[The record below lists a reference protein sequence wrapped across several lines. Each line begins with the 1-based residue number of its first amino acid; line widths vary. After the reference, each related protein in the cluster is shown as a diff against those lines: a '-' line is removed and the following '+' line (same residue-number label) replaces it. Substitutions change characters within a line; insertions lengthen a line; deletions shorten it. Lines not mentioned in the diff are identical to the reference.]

1 MDCFDDIQ
9 IEEIAGFDFNEK
21 DLVEL
26 IEEQDDF
33 NMNEY
38 LKSNIDY

>member
-9 IEEIAGFDFNEK
+9 IEESSGFDFLEK
-21 DLVEL
+21 DLIEL
-26 IEEQDDF
+26 VEEQDDF

-38 LKSNIDY
+38 LKGNYDY